1 MDFSSEELYSDF
13 RFELYTTNL
22 QSAIHDANFK
32 RILQMRYKLYIWM
45 ILIFCFSLNL
55 YFNSIGQIDD

>member
-32 RILQMRYKLYIWM
+32 RILQMRYKLYI
-45 ILIFCFSLNL
+45 
-55 YFNSIGQIDD
+55 